1 MLTSS
6 IYSFNLNF
14 LYLKAAALIIPME
27 EKCAICGNKCFVCGA
42 PAVVMYVGEHEAGPR
57 CLKHAL
63 KI

>member
-27 EKCAICGNKCFVCGA
+27 EKCALCGA